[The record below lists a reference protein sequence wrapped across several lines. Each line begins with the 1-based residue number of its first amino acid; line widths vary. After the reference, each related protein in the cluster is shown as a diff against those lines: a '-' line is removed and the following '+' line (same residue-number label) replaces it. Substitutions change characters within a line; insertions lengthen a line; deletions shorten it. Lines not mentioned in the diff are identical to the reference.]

1 MYSHIVEC
9 NHITLLHLYI
19 NYIIN
24 AEPLV
29 TMLLYYYARI
39 VTLSLSYIWETL
51 ERGPESLNYVKLIH
65 TNKHS
70 LN

>member
-1 MYSHIVEC
+1 MVEC

-29 TMLLYYYARI
+29 TMLLYYYASI
-39 VTLSLSYIWETL
+39 VYL
-51 ERGPESLNYVKLIH
+51 ESQFYLGDAKAWTGVPNYVKY
-65 TNKHS
+65 
-70 LN
+70 

>member
-1 MYSHIVEC
+1 MH
-9 NHITLLHLYI
+9 
-19 NYIIN
+19 
-24 AEPLV
+24 EPLV